1 MVHYGKHHTQ
11 AVVAVATHLLDRI
24 LVVLQEDRP
33 YELRDVDGT
42 PVTVEQA
49 QRIIAEKYTVPD
61 DVRKR
66 NNRRARRARAEV
78 QAERQHARREKRKGK
93 SASFVRG

>member
-1 MVHYGKHHTQ
+1 M
-11 AVVAVATHLLDRI
+11 LDRI

-66 NNRRARRARAEV
+66 NNRRARHARAEAK
-78 QAERQHARREKRKGK
+78 AERQHARREKRKGK
-93 SASFVRG
+93 SASLVRG